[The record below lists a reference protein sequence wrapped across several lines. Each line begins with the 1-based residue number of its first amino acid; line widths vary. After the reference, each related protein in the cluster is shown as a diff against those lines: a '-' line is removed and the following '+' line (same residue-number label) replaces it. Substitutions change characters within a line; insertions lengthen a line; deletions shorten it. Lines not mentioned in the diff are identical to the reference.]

1 MVSWSPKNQCGEK
14 NNFLILP
21 GPMPGPYFIFD
32 IVYQSVFDS
41 TESNTKWFAEGLPLK
56 AWGLKLSLKVWIL
69 KVLNWKI
76 QQSKIH
82 RVAAPFGNSIK
93 ILQLLASRHNFK
105 C

>member
-1 MVSWSPKNQCGEK
+1 
-14 NNFLILP
+14 
-21 GPMPGPYFIFD
+21 MPGPYFIFG

-76 QQSKIH
+76 QQSKIQ
-82 RVAAPFGNSIK
+82 R
-93 ILQLLASRHNFK
+93 QLNKNNVYLKLKSFFWSWN
-105 C
+105 